1 MKGVTR
7 IRNVRAIG
15 LRNGDKGTWAPVGR
29 FEDKVKM
36 AWITRGW
43 CTVENFVARHFS
55 TVSKKG
61 SFARS
66 YPLSHAGVDRR
77 TKGGNT
83 DLP

>member
-1 MKGVTR
+1 
-7 IRNVRAIG
+7 
-15 LRNGDKGTWAPVGR
+15 
-29 FEDKVKM
+29 M

-66 YPLSHAGVDRR
+66 YPLSRRRVDGVVRAEGKLLQLAGVCGSRARACVLDTNFTRNR
-77 TKGGNT
+77 AIHNQALG
-83 DLP
+83 

>member
-15 LRNGDKGTWAPVGR
+15 LRNGAKGTWAPVGR

-43 CTVENFVARHFS
+43 CKMVHGRELCS
-55 TVSKKG
+55 
-61 SFARS
+61 
-66 YPLSHAGVDRR
+66 
-77 TKGGNT
+77 
-83 DLP
+83 